1 MLTAYFKSAPTI
13 ARYRAGSA
21 GPHLDRFVAWLADQG
36 YRRVSIR
43 RHVREV
49 ANFAA
54 WAESVG
60 LGTSPL
66 VEESNCVTG
75 FNACFPLDRSRKVTH
90 LPARPRKQL
99 CQLIASER
107 KSVNSQL

>member
-1 MLTAYFKSAPTI
+1 MLTAYFKSSPTI

-60 LGTSPL
+60 LGAVRRHST
-66 VEESNCVTG
+66 V
-75 FNACFPLDRSRKVTH
+75 
-90 LPARPRKQL
+90 LP
-99 CQLIASER
+99 
-107 KSVNSQL
+107 